1 MSSPVVRAAPDA
13 GGAGPLPPGWYRLHP
28 ASPALRSWKLL
39 VVLLL
44 FYGQSRGRDLLAD
57 DGSAPGLSELLIA
70 LAVLA
75 LVLVVA
81 TAGGV
86 ASWWFSRWALDDESV
101 RLHSG
106 VLARQQRSAR
116 LDRVQAVDLVRPPV
130 ARVFGFAEVRVEV
143 AGGAG
148 SAIRLAYLRLADAE
162 ALQAALLERSQQAV
176 AEESGQAVAAPEH
189 GPVVEHGAVVEP
201 RPADD
206 LAPEDAR
213 PPAPGAAP
221 DAVPDLLAARPVLT
235 VAFPRLLG
243 SVALTT
249 LPPFVLVT
257 VASAVVLSLSGS
269 LATAYGTVPLLLGLG
284 ATVWRDLSRGGAWTV
299 ESTATGLRLRHGLL
313 ERRTQSI
320 PRGRVQAVRVHQP
333 PLWRLTGW
341 WRMEVNVAGYG
352 SEGDAGTSTRV
363 VPVCNRAQVDELLA
377 LVVPVAVA
385 AHDVEAGLVGAS
397 TEGRAARTGPVL
409 ATAGSPAT
417 WACSPRRAR
426 WLDPFGWR
434 RQGALAADEVLLLR
448 HGRLARTLDVVPH
461 GRTQSLAL
469 SQGPWQRRLGLTTLV
484 VHSTPGP
491 VSPVAPHLDAGVA
504 AALLLAQ
511 AGRAEAAMAREDAPG
526 PAGPPGPS
534 SLVSLVKTPVAP

>member
-1 MSSPVVRAAPDA
+1 MSQPVVRVAPDA
-13 GGAGPLPPGWYRLHP
+13 GGSGPLPPGWHRLHP

-39 VVLLL
+39 VVLLF
-44 FYGQSRGRDLLAD
+44 FYAQNRGRDLLSD
-57 DGSAPGLSELLIA
+57 DGSAPGLKELLVA
-70 LAVLA
+70 LAVLV
-75 LVLVVA
+75 LVLVVG

-143 AGGAG
+143 AGGSG

-162 ALQAALLERSQQAV
+162 ALQAALLERAQQAV
-176 AEESGQAVAAPEH
+176 AEEGGQAVTEPGVGAGPER
-189 GPVVEHGAVVEP
+189 GEVVEP
-201 RPADD
+201 PATGNP
-206 LAPEDAR
+206 AADA
-213 PPAPGAAP
+213 GAGTF
-221 DAVPDLLAARPVLT
+221 AARPVLT

-249 LPPFVLVT
+249 LPPFVVVT
-257 VASAVVLSLSGS
+257 VASALVLGLSGS

-352 SEGDAGTSTRV
+352 SEGESGTSTRV
-363 VPVCNRAQVDELLA
+363 VPVCSRAQVDELLA
-377 LVVPVAVA
+377 LVLPVEVA
-385 AHDVEAGLVGAS
+385 GHDVQAGLVGTS
-397 TEGRAARTGPVL
+397 SQGRADRAGRAL
-409 ATAGSPAT
+409 ATDGTPAT
-417 WACSPRRAR
+417 WVCSPRRAR
-426 WLDPFGWR
+426 WLDPFAWR

-461 GRTQSLAL
+461 GRTQSIAL
-469 SQGPWQRRLGLTTLV
+469 SQGPLQRALGLVTLV

-491 VSPVAPHLDAGVA
+491 VSPVAPHLGAGVA
-504 AALLLAQ
+504 GALLLAQ
-511 AGRAEAAMAREDAPG
+511 AERAEAAMAREDAPG
-526 PAGPPGPS
+526 PSGPASPVGLVEAPG
-534 SLVSLVKTPVAP
+534 AP